1 MIGLWM
7 KWFFGA
13 VLLLL
18 MAIAF
23 QLELLAYAMYALIA
37 VLVLSRGFAQSW
49 IRHLSACLLYTYPSP
64 RDRLLASIP

>member
-1 MIGLWM
+1 MFSKNRMIGLWM

-37 VLVLSRGFAQSW
+37 VMVLSRGFAQSW
-49 IRHLSACLLYTYPSP
+49 IRLSL
-64 RDRLLASIP
+64 IHI